1 VAGGAAQIPDSIFD
15 PVRPMPATVAA
26 EMGETAIG
34 TPHFHALFGIAII
47 LFIITFVSIL
57 ITEFVV
63 MRRKK

>member
-1 VAGGAAQIPDSIFD
+1 
-15 PVRPMPATVAA
+15 MPATVAA

-47 LFIITFVSIL
+47 LFIITFISIL
-57 ITEFVV
+57 IIEFVV